1 MPMQTPDIQPIL
13 ILNARALTM
22 DPDRPRAE
30 AVYAEGG
37 KIVGVGTE
45 AEMRA
50 LAASNAEIIDAKGHT
65 LLPGLSENHLHLFS
79 GAAELDHLHLSGV
92 HGFEA
97 LKSAAQAYAAAMP
110 DEEVIYGQGADYTIL
125 GGGERVTRHH
135 LDSIIAD
142 RPFVIIA
149 PDHHTAWANT
159 KALEFGGLLHGKQLG
174 PGNEVVMGEDGLAN
188 GELREMEAFG
198 PIFIAS
204 GFDRYRLGLSTG
216 GEPDPYPTGAALEK
230 DIAVMRRGLDYCARH
245 GFTSLQCMDG
255 NLYQLELLAEIEKRD
270 GFLPL
275 RVQIPFHLK
284 NFMPLSMLEKAS
296 AMAEKYKSDFLSSG
310 VVKMFYDGVLDS
322 WTAIMVEPYA
332 NKPDS
337 TGGQSLFTPDEMKAA
352 AIEIDR
358 RGLQIAVHAIGDGA
372 VRAVL
377 DGYEAAAAAN
387 GKRDSR
393 HRVEHIE
400 VIHPDDIGRFA
411 ELGVI
416 ASMQPPHPP
425 GSMGL
430 PLEPTISMIGRD
442 RWPYAYAWRTLKEAG
457 AHIPFASDWPVSP
470 VDPIA
475 GIQAAVTR
483 KKWSETDPDQSFTL
497 MEAIAGYTIEGA
509 YAEFAEDRKGM
520 IRPGY
525 FADLTL
531 LDASIEDVPPEDYH
545 RIRPALV
552 VCGGRATYRG

>member
-1 MPMQTPDIQPIL
+1 MPDLRPIL
-13 ILNARALTM
+13 IINAKILTM
-22 DPDRPRAE
+22 DADNPRAE

-37 KIVGVGTE
+37 KIVGVGSNV
-45 AEMRA
+45 EMQA
-50 LAASNAEIIDAKGHT
+50 LAKPGAEVIDAKGNT
-65 LLPGLSENHLHLFS
+65 LVPGFSENHLHLFS

-92 HGFEA
+92 LGFDA
-97 LKSAAQAYAAAMP
+97 LKKAVQDYAVSRP
-110 DEEVIYGQGADYTIL
+110 DDKLLYGQGADYTIL
-125 GGGERVTRHH
+125 GDGQRITRQH
-135 LDSIIAD
+135 LDQILPD
-142 RPFVIIA
+142 RPFA
-149 PDHHTAWANT
+149 MFAHDHHTAWANT
-159 KALEFGGLLHGKQLG
+159 KALEMAGILHGADLG
-174 PGNEVVMGEDGLAN
+174 PGNEIVMGDDGLAN

-198 PIFIAS
+198 PLQIAS
-204 GFDRYRLGLSTG
+204 GFDRYRLGLMG
-216 GEPDPYPTGAALEK
+216 LEPDPYPEQADLEI
-230 DIAVMRRGLDYCARH
+230 DIAVMRRGLEYCSRH

-255 NLYQLELLAEIEKRD
+255 NLYQLQLLGEIEKRD
-270 GFLPL
+270 GFLPC

-284 NFMPLSMLEKAS
+284 NFMPLSELDRAS
-296 AMAEKYKSDFLSSG
+296 HMHETYKSDFLSSG
-310 VVKMFYDGVLDS
+310 LVKMFYDGVLDS

-337 TGGQSLFTPDEMKAA
+337 TGGESLFTPQAMKDA
-352 AIEIDR
+352 AIAIDK

-377 DGYEAAAAAN
+377 DGYEAAEKAN

-400 VIHPDDIGRFA
+400 VVHPDDINRFK

-425 GSMGL
+425 GAMGL
-430 PLEPTISMIGRD
+430 PLEPTVSMIGRA
-442 RWPYAYAWRTLKEAG
+442 RWPYSYAWRTLKEAG

-470 VDPIA
+470 IEPLH

-483 KKWSETDPDQSFTL
+483 KPWAETDPDQSFSL
-497 MEAIAGYTIEGA
+497 MEAIVGYTIEGA

-520 IRPGY
+520 IRKGY

-531 LDASIEDVPPEDYH
+531 LDADIESVDENDIH
-545 RIRPALV
+545 TIKPAKV
-552 VCGGRATYRG
+552 ICGGRVTHSA